1 MERLTSMHVAF
12 NIDRMQALGRSGV
25 LRVSGTSDAR
35 EKTPL
40 FVPTLHVPLLGMPA
54 YARFI
59 EQLVAG
65 GKVRVALVPPQPD
78 PSALADAI
86 EKHSFLA
93 KLLLLAEASGT
104 APPSVP
110 PCTTSIPI
118 HRSPYPSAAID
129 AASAA
134 NHARRFLDAANQQ
147 LAGSPEPV
155 ALAIDDHG
163 FVDILESLDPS
174 IVNARAWALAIESF
188 DTGSYAVDTLVRKAI
203 ALHERFRLD
212 ICRIAWT
219 HVKPHQFS
227 HVVAAGFD
235 AVIETGSLA
244 DASRGI
250 YYLPDRSLRIQDF
263 TELPC
268 SCPHCQQLAPAAGPI
283 KLGTLDDHVAL
294 LCHNTTVALDEMARI
309 RQELRLRTFRDHL
322 EARNHGSGL
331 LATFQRKLDAR
342 TANIATMTTDLAA
355 RASINFIGSDS
366 YTRPEIIKFRHKAT
380 AHFHFPP
387 RTRWVVLLP
396 CSAHKPYSDSPSHAR
411 FSAAMSRGWKEWR
424 RHCSEL
430 VITSPIGVV
439 PRQLE
444 RCFPAAHYDVPV
456 TGYWDEQELRLSAG
470 MLAALVNRHLASGGA
485 IDGIVAHVDGG
496 YRAAC
501 ELGAKDIAVP
511 VTFTGDFD
519 SATSREALDAL
530 AATMA
535 TIAAKAGDKV
545 NGKASGKPRGSLQ
558 DEDTR
563 VLVDYQLG
571 TRGAGEV
578 LFPGD
583 IKMRPLQGEAVQAI
597 DRTTGQPMAVIDGES
612 GHLTLDKQAIE
623 RLWRASLADP
633 AIKLKKVCFCDEK
646 IAGSSIFPGG
656 VDLADEDIAVGDDV
670 FVHSRDGRLLAHG
683 TAVVPGRRMKEMRG
697 GPVVAIAKKVEGK

>member
-1 MERLTSMHVAF
+1 MPVAF

-40 FVPTLHVPLLGMPA
+40 FIPMLHVPLLDLPA

-65 GKVRVALVPPQPD
+65 GKVRIVLVPPQPS

-86 EKHSFLA
+86 EKHAFLG

-110 PCTTSIPI
+110 SCTTSIPI
-118 HRSPYPSAAID
+118 YRSPYPSTSID
-129 AASAA
+129 APFSLSY
-134 NHARRFLDAANQQ
+134 ARCFIESMSQQ
-147 LAGSPEPV
+147 LAGSAEPV

-163 FVDILESLDPS
+163 FPEVLEGIDPS
-174 IVNARAWALAIESF
+174 PINERAWALAVEDF
-188 DTGSYAVDTLVRKAI
+188 DTGSYAVDALVRKAI
-203 ALHERFRLD
+203 SLHERFRLE
-212 ICRIAWT
+212 ICRVAWS
-219 HVKPHQFS
+219 HAKPHQFS
-227 HVVAAGFD
+227 HLVAAGFD
-235 AVIETGSLA
+235 AVIETGCLA

-250 YYLPDRSLRIQDF
+250 YYLPDRSVRIQDL
-263 TELPC
+263 TDLPC
-268 SCPHCQQLAPAAGPI
+268 SCPHCQRLVPVPGPI
-283 KLGTLDDHVAL
+283 KLDTLDDHVAL
-294 LCHNTTVALDEMARI
+294 YCHNMTVALDEMVRV

-331 LATFQRKLDAR
+331 LATFQRKLDAQ
-342 TANIATMTTDLAA
+342 TASIAAMATDLAA
-355 RASINFIGSDS
+355 RASINFIGADS
-366 YTRPEIIKFRHKAT
+366 YTRPEIVKFRDKVI

-411 FSAAMSRGWKEWR
+411 FAAAMGRGWKEWR
-424 RHCSEL
+424 RHCSEII
-430 VITSPIGVV
+430 ITSPIGVV

-456 TGYWDEQELRLSAG
+456 TGYWDEQELRFSAD
-470 MLAALVNRHLASGGA
+470 MLATVVNAHVASGGA
-485 IDGIVAHVDGG
+485 LDGIVAHVDGG

-501 ELGAKDIAVP
+501 ELAAKNVAVP
-511 VTFTGDFD
+511 VSFTGDFD

-530 AATMA
+530 TATMA
-535 TIAAKAGDKV
+535 SLAAKAE
-545 NGKASGKPRGSLQ
+545 SGANNKQHGSPQ

-571 TRGAGEV
+571 TRGAGNV

-597 DRTTGQPMAVIDGES
+597 DRTTGQPMIVIDGAS
-612 GHLTLDKQAIE
+612 GHLTLDRLAIE
-623 RLWRASLADP
+623 RLWQAALEDP
-633 AIKLKKVCFCDEK
+633 SIKLKKVRFCDQK

-656 VDLADEDIAVGDDV
+656 VDQADEDITVGDDV
-670 FVHSRDGRLLAHG
+670 FVHGRDGHLLALG
-683 TAVVPGRRMKEMRG
+683 TAVVPGRRIKGMRG
-697 GPVVAIAKKVEGK
+697 GPVVAISKKVEGK

>member
-1 MERLTSMHVAF
+1 MPVAF
-12 NIDRMQALGRSGV
+12 NIDRMQTLGRSGV
-25 LRVSGTSDAR
+25 LRVSGTSDAK

-40 FVPTLHVPLLGMPA
+40 FIPTLHMPLLDLPA

-59 EQLVAG
+59 EQIVTD
-65 GKVRVALVPPQPD
+65 GKVRIVLVPPQSA

-86 EKHSFLA
+86 EKHAFLG
-93 KLLLLAEASGT
+93 KLLLLVEASGT
-104 APPSVP
+104 APPVVP
-110 PCTTSIPI
+110 PCTASIPI
-118 HRSPYPSAAID
+118 HRSPYPSASID
-129 AASAA
+129 APFSIS
-134 NHARRFLDAANQQ
+134 HARRFIESMSKQ
-147 LAGSPEPV
+147 LAGAAEPV

-163 FVDILESLDPS
+163 FPEVLEGIDPS
-174 IVNARAWALAIESF
+174 PVNERAWALAVEDF
-188 DTGSYAVDTLVRKAI
+188 DTGSYAVDVLVRKAV
-203 ALHERFRLD
+203 ALHERVRLD
-212 ICRIAWT
+212 ICRVAWT

-235 AVIETGSLA
+235 AVIETGCLA

-250 YYLPDRSLRIQDF
+250 YYLPDRSVRIQDL
-263 TELPC
+263 TDLPC
-268 SCPHCQQLAPAAGPI
+268 SCPHCQRLAPAAGPI
-283 KLGTLDDHVAL
+283 NLGTLDEHVAL

-322 EARNHGSGL
+322 EARNHGSSL
-331 LATFQRKLDAR
+331 LATFQRKLDAQ
-342 TANIATMTTDLAA
+342 TASIAAMSTDLAA
-355 RASINFIGSDS
+355 RASINFIGADS
-366 YTRPEIIKFRHKAT
+366 YTRPEIIKFRDKVI

-411 FSAAMSRGWKEWR
+411 FLAAMGRGWKEWR

-456 TGYWDEQELRLSAG
+456 TGYWDEQELRFSAD
-470 MLAALVNRHLASGGA
+470 MLATIVNAHIASGGA

-501 ELGAKDIAVP
+501 ELAAKNLAIP
-511 VTFTGDFD
+511 ITFTGDFD
-519 SATSREALDAL
+519 SATSREGLDAL
-530 AATMA
+530 ASTM
-535 TIAAKAGDKV
+535 TSIAVKMDDKTG
-545 NGKASGKPRGSLQ
+545 GKTGSSPQ

-571 TRGAGEV
+571 TRGAGGI
-578 LFPGD
+578 LFPGY

-597 DRTTGQPMAVIDGES
+597 DRTTGQPMIVIDGES
-612 GHLTLDKQAIE
+612 GHVTFDKLAIE

-633 AIKLKKVCFCDEK
+633 AINLKKVRFCDQK
-646 IAGSSIFPGG
+646 IAGSSVFPGG
-656 VDLADEDIAVGDDV
+656 IDLADEDITVGDDV
-670 FVHSRDGRLLAHG
+670 FIHGRDGRLLAHG
-683 TAVVPGRRMKEMRG
+683 TAIVPGRRMKEMRG
-697 GPVVAIAKKVEGK
+697 GPVVAISKKVEGK